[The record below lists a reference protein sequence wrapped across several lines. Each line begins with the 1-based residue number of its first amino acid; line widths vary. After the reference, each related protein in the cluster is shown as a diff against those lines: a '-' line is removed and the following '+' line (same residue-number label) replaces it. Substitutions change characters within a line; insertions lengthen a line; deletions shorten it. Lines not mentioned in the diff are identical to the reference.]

1 MLILLI
7 IAIILVI
14 LVVSLYNSMIGKK
27 NQVNNSFATI
37 DTLLKKRHDLIPNLV
52 AAVQQYMGHERGV
65 LTDITNLRAKAVSE
79 NVSDNERIDLE
90 NKMSKLLGNIMVA
103 VENYP
108 QLKANENFMQLQRAL
123 NEIEEQ
129 ISAARRS
136 YNAAVLAFNNGVEMF
151 PTNIIASMMNLKQRS
166 FFEIPETERQN
177 VNVKELFK

>member
-136 YNAAVLAFNNGVEMF
+136 YNAAVLAFNSGVEMF